1 MFISCDA
8 TIKWPVYILY
18 WICYCWELWR
28 DCHSGS
34 MNSIVTWHRN
44 AYMSQNHVYG
54 VGFISILF
62 PCVKNILVF
71 LMSCKQLRN
80 TWRTEQL
87 FSETWMS
94 RKHDRFACFPLFAM
108 LDRRCIFRPLV
119 KKSTLISN
127 REIYVHY
134 ENCFE
139 VTYLFCLILR
149 DFKNSS

>member
-1 MFISCDA
+1 MAGMYTLLNMLLLRAMKRLSFRIDELDCNLA
-8 TIKWPVYILY
+8 PQCLHVAKPCLWCGFHFHPVPIKNV
-18 WICYCWELWR
+18 
-28 DCHSGS
+28 
-34 MNSIVTWHRN
+34 
-44 AYMSQNHVYG
+44 
-54 VGFISILF
+54 
-62 PCVKNILVF
+62 LVF

-87 FSETWMS
+87 FSETRMS

-108 LDRRCIFRPLV
+108 LDRRCIFQPLV